1 MLALLMGDLGRLNER
16 TEVLAVGAGD
26 ERIAFWL
33 ANRVGRMVV
42 SDIYGEGSFSDREA
56 EASMLADPAAH
67 APFPYREERLEV
79 RRADARELPFEDG
92 SFDVVYSLSSM
103 EHFGLPDDIA
113 RAAAEMGRVLRPG
126 GHAVVATDCFVR
138 RHPLNAAPAD
148 FVIRLAT
155 LGRRYRRASPRRRAV
170 LGEVFTTRELDRL
183 IVRPSGLRLLQPLDR
198 GLSRESW
205 GNLTRIRSDGST
217 EPASGQKY
225 PHVLLQS
232 SRSVFTSALLA
243 LQKAAYSAPL

>member
-79 RRADARELPFEDG
+79 RRADARELP
-92 SFDVVYSLSSM
+92 Y
-103 EHFGLPDDIA
+103 PDDA
-113 RAAAEMGRVLRPG
+113 FDGAYLV
-126 GHAVVATDCFVR
+126 T
-138 RHPLNAAPAD
+138 
-148 FVIRLAT
+148 
-155 LGRRYRRASPRRRAV
+155 V
-170 LGEVFTTRELDRL
+170 LGEVPDQDAALRELRRVLKPEGRVVVGELFGDPHMVTHAALRERAAAAGLQVERVLGGRL
-183 IVRPSGLRLLQPLDR
+183 WHFTRLA
-198 GLSRESW
+198 
-205 GNLTRIRSDGST
+205 
-217 EPASGQKY
+217 PA
-225 PHVLLQS
+225 
-232 SRSVFTSALLA
+232 
-243 LQKAAYSAPL
+243 